1 MNLNGLQ
8 SKAEAVEALLK
19 SVGNRNRLAVLCE
32 LSKGERSAGA
42 LQEALGISQSALS
55 QNLARLRL
63 DGIVTTR
70 REQQSI
76 HYSLASEKVSRLIGL
91 LDELYCAPACDTP
104 DESAK
109 PKTRKTS

>member
-32 LSKGERSAGA
+32 LSKGERSVGA
-42 LQEALGISQSALS
+42 LQQALGISQSALS

-76 HYSLASEKVSRLIGL
+76 H
-91 LDELYCAPACDTP
+91 
-104 DESAK
+104 
-109 PKTRKTS
+109 